1 MVIVDSKRHS
11 SQLMTLMRD
20 GGGRRPAGLMFSMVL
35 SLTHRWLAEG
45 LEFLIQKARLSHVA
59 RGVSMKLECIGKD
72 SELEKPF
79 WWLGM
84 S

>member
-1 MVIVDSKRHS
+1 
-11 SQLMTLMRD
+11 MTLMRN
-20 GGGRRPAGLMFSMVL
+20 GVGRPAGLRFSMIL
-35 SLTHRWLAEG
+35 SLRHRWLAEG
-45 LEFLIQKARLSHVA
+45 LEFLIQEARFSHVA

-79 WWLGM
+79 KWLRM